1 MRKEYEEYKPTGIE
15 WIPQI
20 PAHWNWS
27 FLSQVASEQKI
38 KKPKEKMFPVMSLSY
53 GQIIRKK
60 NIDVGLVPAS
70 YDNYQLI
77 SDGNIILRFTD
88 LQNDHTS
95 LRTGLVKEAGII
107 TSAYTNI
114 QPKINSVFLSYLL
127 HSYDTMKIFYGLGG
141 GVRQSIG
148 FKDVRYLQL
157 PVPPRNEQDQIVR
170 FLDWKVSSINKLTAI
185 RKTQIAEFE
194 ALRKHII
201 LSAVTHGLNKEVPFK
216 KCEVEWISELPINWS
231 ILPLKRLFKMFSGAT
246 PQSANSEYWNGDIV
260 WITPADFKTK
270 DHYIYK
276 GAKNL
281 TDSGFNACSVT
292 MIPPDSIVFSKRAPV
307 GTVAINKVYL
317 CTNQGCLSC
326 VPFDGVSSEF
336 FYYAMSVCTEEFER
350 RAAGTTFR
358 EISLAAFGTFLMP
371 VPPLNEQLK
380 IVNYLDK
387 LCMHIDLAVRNI
399 QSQIETFNELK
410 SRIVADTVTGQI
422 DVRGI
427 EIPEYDFVDED
438 VDADKESSEVE
449 SAENDDF
456 IGVEE

>member
-20 PAHWNWS
+20 PSHWNWS
-27 FLSQVASEQKI
+27 FLSQVASEQKK

-170 FLDWKVSSINKLTAI
+170 FLDWKVSSINKLINIKHEQLNIVKELLNRVFRDISLEHSKRVKIKYLFGLENDFFVPDASELYAKAGMYNRGRGIFLREQCPGNELGDSQFQHIHPNCLMLSGQFAWEDAVYITQEKDTFGIASHRYYLLKPI
-185 RKTQIAEFE
+185 KDISVEYLWAYFLSCEGFFTLQRCSHGSAGRNRPLNIKEVLDLELPVPDDLGAVKTLNKLVRDYMRLQVITGKARTNLIDLRTHLIAD
-194 ALRKHII
+194 
-201 LSAVTHGLNKEVPFK
+201 AVTG
-216 KCEVEWISELPINWS
+216 
-231 ILPLKRLFKMFSGAT
+231 
-246 PQSANSEYWNGDIV
+246 
-260 WITPADFKTK
+260 
-270 DHYIYK
+270 
-276 GAKNL
+276 
-281 TDSGFNACSVT
+281 
-292 MIPPDSIVFSKRAPV
+292 
-307 GTVAINKVYL
+307 
-317 CTNQGCLSC
+317 
-326 VPFDGVSSEF
+326 
-336 FYYAMSVCTEEFER
+336 
-350 RAAGTTFR
+350 
-358 EISLAAFGTFLMP
+358 
-371 VPPLNEQLK
+371 K
-380 IVNYLDK
+380 ID
-387 LCMHIDLAVRNI
+387 VRNI
-399 QSQIETFNELK
+399 
-410 SRIVADTVTGQI
+410 TV
-422 DVRGI
+422 
-427 EIPEYDFVDED
+427 PEYEYVD
-438 VDADKESSEVE
+438 DAADESSEDE
-449 SAENDDF
+449 SDENDDF